1 MNAERWDAI
10 GRQWLHGQL
19 EPANG
24 RAAWTAQAQ
33 AEAAQIAEILAPS
46 KDKTLLEVGCGIA
59 RLTPW
64 LAGWFKT
71 VIAIDTSPV
80 MLGITAAATS
90 YLLNVETWVA
100 DHEPDCDAALVWGN
114 LYDEDWS
121 DTDAAAH
128 LGSLVIMHEY
138 VLVQSRRET
147 VTMPWY
153 DTEFPIDSGDDWLL
167 LHRPP

>member
-64 LAGWFKT
+64 LAGWFKQ

-100 DHEPDCDAALVWGN
+100 GHEPDCDAALVWGRM
-114 LYDEDWS
+114 YDEDWGAQ
-121 DTDAAAH
+121 DTIDH
-128 LGSLVIMHEY
+128 LWDLLGRCPL
-138 VLVQSRRET
+138 VLVQSNWPELAVVGET
-147 VTMPWY
+147 IV
-153 DTEFPIDSGDDWLL
+153 SGPDWLL
-167 LHRPP
+167 KRGR

>member
-100 DHEPDCDAALVWGN
+100 GHEPPCDAALVWGN

-121 DTDAAAH
+121 RDAANEHIRGLAETH
-128 LGSLVIMHEY
+128 SS
-138 VLVQSRRET
+138 VLVWTGSRDELQS
-147 VTMPWY
+147 
-153 DTEFPIDSGDDWLL
+153 DWSFLVYRHGNDWMLL
-167 LHRPP
+167 A